1 MKTYG
6 DQFIIKY
13 DIGSIRKVEVG
24 GVVIEIAAECN
35 MDIRGNSDQIG
46 VIECV
51 PEGHDFFK
59 KGDTVLTHYLA
70 SGSDRSFE
78 YEGLVYH
85 RVPLNM
91 IFLRINEDNSF
102 ELNDKV
108 YVCDEIVVEAPKS
121 PSGILLTPYD
131 DKREPM
137 RLRVLNVPK
146 FNRGILV
153 GDKIISQD
161 DYQYT
166 FNYDKKR
173 YIQINYDHILAKYE

>member
-24 GVVIEIAAECN
+24 GTIIEIAAECN

-46 VIECV
+46 VIESA
-51 PEGHDFFK
+51 PEGHEFFK

-78 YEGLVYH
+78 YEGITYH

-91 IFLRINEDNSF
+91 IFLRINEDKSF
-102 ELNDKV
+102 DLNEKI
-108 YVCDEIVVEAPKS
+108 YICEEIVVEAPKS
-121 PSGILLTPYD
+121 PSGILLTPFD
-131 DKREPM
+131 NKREPM
-137 RLRVLNVPK
+137 RLRALHVPK
-146 FNRGILV
+146 FSRGIVV
-153 GDKIISQD
+153 GDKLISQD

-166 FNYDKKR
+166 FNYDKKK
-173 YIQINYDHILAKYE
+173 YIQINYDHILATYE